1 MSKKKPKPESADE
14 EMRKAAKRWFYIL
27 EGSLC
32 VSMMVDANDEL
43 VGLLLSSEFGREEC
57 YSPQEVNAYVDGCIA
72 LEQAEED
79 DVLFH

>member
-1 MSKKKPKPESADE
+1 MSKKKPKPEGVDE
-14 EMRKAAKRWFYIL
+14 ETRKAAKRWFYIL

-32 VSMMVDANDEL
+32 VSMMVNADDEL
-43 VGLLLSSEFGREEC
+43 VGLLLGSEFGQEKC

-72 LEQAEED
+72 LEQAEEE

>member
-1 MSKKKPKPESADE
+1 MSKKKPKPEGVDE
-14 EMRKAAKRWFYIL
+14 ETRKAAKRWFYIL

-32 VSMMVDANDEL
+32 VSMMVNADDEL
-43 VGLLLSSEFGREEC
+43 VGLLLGSEFGREEC

-72 LEQAEED
+72 LEQAEEE